1 MCINNE
7 ILIHA
12 PVMKESFDVKTYKT
26 PTPSCFYPATSKQR
40 VPVADETPSA
50 TPNSG
55 IPAQAFVI
63 LSHYSN
69 ENINEFDSVGI
80 RGFYLS
86 LNAAQKA
93 ADTMLAEDKKNGC
106 HNETVPFT
114 TDDCCEKGVF
124 DDYPVYVA
132 GQAEEGRFDSYHNLY
147 AVFGVFLA
155 DN

>member
-1 MCINNE
+1 MYTNNTA
-7 ILIHA
+7 IAHN
-12 PVMKESFDVKTYKT
+12 PNVMPCQNSS
-26 PTPSCFYPATSKQR
+26 PSCFYPATSKQR

-50 TPNSG
+50 MTNSG

-69 ENINEFDSVGI
+69 ENIGEFDSVGI

-86 LNAAQKA
+86 FNAAQKA
-93 ADTMLAEDKKNGC
+93 ADAMLAEDEKNGL
-106 HNETVPFT
+106 HEETVPFT

-124 DDYPVYVA
+124 DDYPLYVA
-132 GQAEEGRFDSYHNLY
+132 GQVEEENFDSYHNLY
-147 AVFGVFLA
+147 AVFGVSPA

>member
-1 MCINNE
+1 MYTNNTG
-7 ILIHA
+7 IAHN
-12 PVMKESFDVKTYKT
+12 PNVMPCQNPS
-26 PTPSCFYPATSKQR
+26 PSCFYPASRKWR
-40 VPVADETPSA
+40 VQVADETPSA

-55 IPAQAFVI
+55 ISSQAFVI

-93 ADTMLAEDKKNGC
+93 ADAMLAEDEKNG
-106 HNETVPFT
+106 HHGKTVPFT

-124 DDYPVYVA
+124 DEYPLYVA
-132 GQAEEGRFDSYHNLY
+132 GQAEEGNFDSYHNLY
-147 AVFGVFLA
+147 AVFGVSLA
-155 DN
+155 ED